1 MRRKF
6 KRIAAAAMAT
16 AMALSVAACGGSK
29 KDSDKIILGY
39 MGPLTGESALWGE
52 VESNTLKML
61 VEETNAN
68 GGIIGKQIE
77 LKIYDNRGDAVET
90 TNAARKALQNDG
102 VVAFIGPD
110 SSSGAIALAE
120 VCEEYKVP
128 HITTTGTN
136 YKVTQREEDGS
147 VRPYAFRICLSDPQL
162 GDIMGGYAKDKLG
175 YQKVAILYEISS
187 EYSLGITQNFT
198 NSFEAKGG
206 QVTITE
212 AYKTGDVDF
221 RAQLSKIKENGD
233 FDALMIP
240 ANYKEVGL
248 IAKQARSLGIEV
260 PFLGVDAWMMQ
271 DLFEIAKD
279 EVQGAVFPC
288 AMDVND
294 ESLQEFKNAFQE
306 KWNMDPDKGGTDAYL
321 AYDCFELV
329 KYAIETAGEADPQK
343 IRDAM
348 ENAKDVQCL
357 TSVISM
363 DPQTHNPVRTASIFQ
378 IQGTDFAPHGYPHA
392 VRLVGHQNFLGDS
405 RALLA
410 EHQIAVRPVGGL
422 GVEPVRLGGGKIQV
436 ADRLGI
442 AVQEV
447 LVIGVDLHVQL
458 IPVVQPRALDGFL
471 VELEAQGFDQ
481 MEPGAGGHAGA
492 ADVAGVGRHL
502 GLQKYNVHHLNHAFP
517 SRRLTKR
524 PMRPKASFKFSR
536 E

>member
-1 MRRKF
+1 MKT
-6 KRIAAAAMAT
+6 KMKKWLAIALAT
-16 AMALSVAACGGSK
+16 MFALSASACGGSA
-29 KDSDKIILGY
+29 KDENKIILGY

-68 GGIIGKQIE
+68 GGIIGKQVE
-77 LKIYDNRGDAVET
+77 LKIYDNRGDVVET

-110 SSSGAIALAE
+110 SSSCAIALDE

-136 YKVTQREEDGS
+136 YKVTQREEDES
-147 VRPYAFRICLSDPQL
+147 VRSYAFRICLSDPQL
-162 GDIMGGYAKDKLG
+162 GDVMGGYAYDKLE
-175 YQKVAILYEISS
+175 YRKVAILYEISS

-198 NSFEAKGG
+198 EAFVAKGG

-221 RAQLSKIKENGD
+221 RAQLSKIKNMGD

-248 IAKQARSLGIEV
+248 IAKQARALGINV

-271 DLFEIAKD
+271 DLFEIAED
-279 EVQGAVFPC
+279 EVQNAVFPC

-294 ESLQEFKNAFQE
+294 ENLQEFKTAYQE

-329 KYAIETAGEADPQK
+329 KNAIETAGEATPEK

-348 ENAKDVQCL
+348 ENSKEVQCL

-363 DPQTHNPVRTASIFQ
+363 DPKTHNPIRTASIFQ
-378 IQGTDFAPHGYPHA
+378 IQGTDF
-392 VRLVGHQNFLGDS
+392 
-405 RALLA
+405 
-410 EHQIAVRPVGGL
+410 I
-422 GVEPVRLGGGKIQV
+422 K
-436 ADRLGI
+436 
-442 AVQEV
+442 
-447 LVIGVDLHVQL
+447 
-458 IPVVQPRALDGFL
+458 LD
-471 VELEAQGFDQ
+471 EYRIE
-481 MEPGAGGHAGA
+481 
-492 ADVAGVGRHL
+492 
-502 GLQKYNVHHLNHAFP
+502 
-517 SRRLTKR
+517 
-524 PMRPKASFKFSR
+524 
-536 E
+536 